1 MTDRERLIEL
11 LSYFA
16 DGYLAENRHIAFDTK
31 VCDIADY
38 LLANGVGVMPCK
50 VGDSVYCIDNREHI
64 VKTYIVTCMRFEWF
78 ASCTGFTL
86 TVREHDKLKSVD
98 YWEFSSY
105 HIGKTVFLTKE
116 EAEKALAERRKN
128 NA

>member
-1 MTDRERLIEL
+1 MSNDRERLIEL

-31 VCDIADY
+31 VCDIADH

-50 VGDSVYCIDNREHI
+50 VGDSVYCIENRERI
-64 VKTYIVTCMRFEWF
+64 VKTYTVYCMRFEWF
-78 ASCTGFTL
+78 TSCTEVIL
-86 TVREHDKLKSVD
+86 TAREHDKLNTRD
-98 YWEFSSY
+98 YREFFSC

-116 EAEKALAERRKN
+116 KAEKALAERIGK
-128 NA
+128 